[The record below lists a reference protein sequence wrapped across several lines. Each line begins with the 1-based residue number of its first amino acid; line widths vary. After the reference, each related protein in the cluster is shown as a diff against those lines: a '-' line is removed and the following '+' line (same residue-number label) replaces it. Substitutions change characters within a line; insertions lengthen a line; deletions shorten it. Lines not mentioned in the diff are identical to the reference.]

1 LSHVLLPAELPF
13 LPLKA
18 ISSMRFSSQAF
29 SGKIESRK
37 MNNAGLDAN
46 GTARECLRCFSA
58 SV

>member
-1 LSHVLLPAELPF
+1 VLLPAELPF

-46 GTARECLRCFSA
+46 GTARECLRCFNA